1 MALLGAILYAIVGL
15 YSLTLIIRLIIEM
28 IESFSQRFNPPHWFM
43 VAGEFCF
50 RLTDPPVKAVR
61 KVIPPLRPGG
71 GIGIDVSV
79 IVLFIALQVI
89 QIVIARTM
97 LS

>member
-1 MALLGAILYAIVGL
+1 M
-15 YSLTLIIRLIIEM
+15 LIIRLIIEM
-28 IESFSQRFNPPHWFM
+28 IESFSRRFTPPHWFM

-61 KVIPPLRPGG
+61 RMIPPLRAGN

-89 QIVIARTM
+89 QIIVARTM

>member
-1 MALLGAILYAIVGL
+1 MGL
-15 YSLTLIIRLIIEM
+15 YSLVLIIRLIIEM
-28 IESFSQRFNPPHWFM
+28 IESFSRRFTPPHWFM

-61 KVIPPLRPGG
+61 RMIPPLRAGN

-89 QIVIARTM
+89 QIIVARTM

>member
-1 MALLGAILYAIVGL
+1 MALLGAILYALVGL
-15 YSLTLIIRLIIEM
+15 YSLVLIIRLIIEM
-28 IESFSQRFNPPHWFM
+28 IESFSRRFTPPHWFM

-61 KVIPPLRPGG
+61 RLIPPLRAGN

-79 IVLFIALQVI
+79 IVLFIALMII
-89 QIVIARTM
+89 QMIIARTM

>member
-1 MALLGAILYAIVGL
+1 MGL
-15 YSLTLIIRLIIEM
+15 YSLVLIIRLIIEM
-28 IESFSQRFNPPHWFM
+28 IESFSRRFSPPHWFM

-61 KVIPPLRPGG
+61 RMIPPLRAGN

-89 QIVIARTM
+89 QIIVARTM